1 MGSPSPTAIYT
12 AAAVHTLDPS
22 RPTAEAVA
30 VRDGRF
36 LAVGTVD
43 DLLRIDGATVDGSLE
58 RSVLLPGFVE
68 AHSHTMAGG
77 MWLHTYCGRF
87 DRRGPDGH
95 VWPGCT
101 DLAAVIQ
108 RLREAEADLSA
119 AGAGPDEPLLAWG
132 LDPIYYPGERLV
144 ARHLDLVSTTR
155 PIFVMHASCH
165 LATVNTALM
174 ELDGIGPDTDMEGL
188 PKDGSGWPIGELQ
201 EPAAMVLADSAFR
214 KFWGRMRAEES
225 LWNFGRKARNTGT
238 TTLTDLGNRSS
249 TDPAEIE
256 RFRKAVDHDDFPARL
271 SVFHMPTPGTPEA
284 LEEAAAAV
292 VATRAESSDKLR
304 FGHVKLVVDGSIQ
317 GFTARLRWPGYLQEG
332 NGIWVVPPEQVA
344 DILRPYHRAGLLI
357 HVHCNGDEAV
367 DVYLE
372 AVEDARRRV
381 EADTGLVLR
390 WIFDI
395 PGESGLEAADVTLD
409 VALNHAPDALVGF
422 GLGGPEIGVPR
433 PQFAE
438 HFAAARAAGL
448 HSVPHAGE
456 STGPQTI
463 RDAIEHL
470 GAERIGHGIAAAQDP
485 ALMALLAERGIVLEV
500 CPTSNVSL
508 GVYATLEEVPVRTLV
523 EAGVDVALGADDPL
537 LFGSRLAGQYNV
549 LRAAQDFSDD
559 ELATLAAMSVR
570 RSHAPDDLK
579 AEALTG
585 IERWRTS

>member
-225 LWNFGRKARNTGT
+225 LWNFGGKARNTGT

-372 AVEDARRRV
+372 AVEDLLTEHPRFDHRHTVQHCQLTSPGQYRRM
-381 EADTGLVLR
+381 A
-390 WIFDI
+390 
-395 PGESGLEAADVTLD
+395 
-409 VALNHAPDALVGF
+409 
-422 GLGGPEIGVPR
+422 GLGMCANVFANHTWFWGDQHASETVGPDRAARMNSARTALDLGVPLSMHSDAPVTPLGGLHVAWCAVNRLTPSGTVLGPE
-433 PQFAE
+433 
-438 HFAAARAAGL
+438 
-448 HSVPHAGE
+448 
-456 STGPQTI
+456 
-463 RDAIEHL
+463 
-470 GAERIGHGIAAAQDP
+470 ERI
-485 ALMALLAERGIVLEV
+485 
-500 CPTSNVSL
+500 
-508 GVYATLEEVPVRTLV
+508 
-523 EAGVDVALGADDPL
+523 
-537 LFGSRLAGQYNV
+537 
-549 LRAAQDFSDD
+549 
-559 ELATLAAMSVR
+559 SV
-570 RSHAPDDLK
+570 
-579 AEALTG
+579 AEALHAITMG
-585 IERWRTS
+585 AAHQLEMEDEVGSISPRKHADLAILEADPFAIDPVELRDIPVRGTMLGGRILEAD

>member
-1 MGSPSPTAIYT
+1 VGSPSPTAIYP

-58 RSVLLPGFVE
+58 RSVLMPGFVE

-101 DLAAVIQ
+101 DLEAVIQ

-174 ELDGIGPDTDMEGL
+174 EFDGIGPDTDMEGL

-201 EPAAMVLADSAFR
+201 EPAAMFLADSAFR
-214 KFWGRMRAEES
+214 KFWERMRAEES
-225 LWNFGRKARNTGT
+225 LWNFGGKARNTGT

-317 GFTARLRWPGYLQEG
+317 GFTARLRWPGYLKGG

-372 AVEDARRRV
+372 AVEDLLTEHPRFDHRHTVQHCQLTSPSQYRRMASLGMCANVFANHTWFWGDQHASETVGPDRAARMNSARTALDLGV
-381 EADTGLVLR
+381 PLSMHSDA
-390 WIFDI
+390 
-395 PGESGLEAADVTLD
+395 PVT
-409 VALNHAPDALVGF
+409 P
-422 GLGGPEIGVPR
+422 LGGLHVAWCAVNRLTPSGTVLGPE
-433 PQFAE
+433 
-438 HFAAARAAGL
+438 
-448 HSVPHAGE
+448 
-456 STGPQTI
+456 
-463 RDAIEHL
+463 
-470 GAERIGHGIAAAQDP
+470 ERI
-485 ALMALLAERGIVLEV
+485 
-500 CPTSNVSL
+500 
-508 GVYATLEEVPVRTLV
+508 
-523 EAGVDVALGADDPL
+523 
-537 LFGSRLAGQYNV
+537 
-549 LRAAQDFSDD
+549 
-559 ELATLAAMSVR
+559 SV
-570 RSHAPDDLK
+570 
-579 AEALTG
+579 AEALHAITMG
-585 IERWRTS
+585 AAHQLDMEDEVGSISPRKHADLAILEADPFTIDPVELRDIPVRGTMLGGRIFEAG

>member
-372 AVEDARRRV
+372 AVEDLLTEHPRFDHRHTVQHCQLTSPGQYRRM
-381 EADTGLVLR
+381 A
-390 WIFDI
+390 
-395 PGESGLEAADVTLD
+395 
-409 VALNHAPDALVGF
+409 
-422 GLGGPEIGVPR
+422 GLGMCANVFANHTWFWGDQHASETVGPDRAARMNSARTALDLGVPLSMHSDAPVTPLGGLHVAWCAVNRLTPSGTVLGPE
-433 PQFAE
+433 
-438 HFAAARAAGL
+438 
-448 HSVPHAGE
+448 
-456 STGPQTI
+456 
-463 RDAIEHL
+463 
-470 GAERIGHGIAAAQDP
+470 ERI
-485 ALMALLAERGIVLEV
+485 
-500 CPTSNVSL
+500 
-508 GVYATLEEVPVRTLV
+508 
-523 EAGVDVALGADDPL
+523 
-537 LFGSRLAGQYNV
+537 
-549 LRAAQDFSDD
+549 
-559 ELATLAAMSVR
+559 SV
-570 RSHAPDDLK
+570 
-579 AEALTG
+579 AEALHAITMG
-585 IERWRTS
+585 AAHQLEMEDEVGSISPRKHADLAILEADPFAIDPVELRDIPVRGTMLGGRILEAD

>member
-87 DRRGPDGH
+87 DRRGPDGY

-225 LWNFGRKARNTGT
+225 LWNFGGKARNTGT

-372 AVEDARRRV
+372 AVEDLLTEHPRFDHRHTVQHCQLTSPGQYRRM
-381 EADTGLVLR
+381 A
-390 WIFDI
+390 
-395 PGESGLEAADVTLD
+395 
-409 VALNHAPDALVGF
+409 
-422 GLGGPEIGVPR
+422 GLGMCANVFANHTWFWGDQHASETVGPDRAARMNSARTALDLGVP
-433 PQFAE
+433 
-438 HFAAARAAGL
+438 L
-448 HSVPHAGE
+448 SMHS
-456 STGPQTI
+456 
-463 RDAIEHL
+463 
-470 GAERIGHGIAAAQDP
+470 
-485 ALMALLAERGIVLEV
+485 
-500 CPTSNVSL
+500 
-508 GVYATLEEVPVRTLV
+508 
-523 EAGVDVALGADDPL
+523 
-537 LFGSRLAGQYNV
+537 
-549 LRAAQDFSDD
+549 
-559 ELATLAAMSVR
+559 R
-570 RSHAPDDLK
+570 RSAACTWRGAP
-579 AEALTG
+579 
-585 IERWRTS
+585 

>member
-225 LWNFGRKARNTGT
+225 LWNFGGKARNTGT

-372 AVEDARRRV
+372 AVEDLLTEHPRFDHRHTVQHCQLTSPGQYRKMKALGMCANVFANHTWFWGDQHASETVGPDRAARMNSARTALDLGV
-381 EADTGLVLR
+381 PLSMHSDA
-390 WIFDI
+390 
-395 PGESGLEAADVTLD
+395 PVT
-409 VALNHAPDALVGF
+409 P
-422 GLGGPEIGVPR
+422 LGG
-433 PQFAE
+433 
-438 HFAAARAAGL
+438 L
-448 HSVPHAGE
+448 HVAWCAVNRLTPSGTVL
-456 STGPQTI
+456 GP
-463 RDAIEHL
+463 D
-470 GAERIGHGIAAAQDP
+470 ERI
-485 ALMALLAERGIVLEV
+485 
-500 CPTSNVSL
+500 
-508 GVYATLEEVPVRTLV
+508 
-523 EAGVDVALGADDPL
+523 
-537 LFGSRLAGQYNV
+537 
-549 LRAAQDFSDD
+549 
-559 ELATLAAMSVR
+559 SV
-570 RSHAPDDLK
+570 
-579 AEALTG
+579 AEALHAITMG
-585 IERWRTS
+585 AAHQLEMEDEVGSISPRKHADLAILEADPFAIDPVELRDIPVRGTMLGGRILEAD

>member
-108 RLREAEADLSA
+108 RLREAEAALSA

-225 LWNFGRKARNTGT
+225 LWNFGGKARNTGT

-372 AVEDARRRV
+372 AVEDLLTEHPRFDHRHTVQHCQLTSPGQYRRM
-381 EADTGLVLR
+381 A
-390 WIFDI
+390 
-395 PGESGLEAADVTLD
+395 
-409 VALNHAPDALVGF
+409 
-422 GLGGPEIGVPR
+422 GLGMCANVFANHTWFWGDQHASETVGPDRAARMNSARTALDLGVPLSMHSDAPVTPLGGLHVAWCAVNRLTPSGTVLGPE
-433 PQFAE
+433 
-438 HFAAARAAGL
+438 
-448 HSVPHAGE
+448 
-456 STGPQTI
+456 
-463 RDAIEHL
+463 
-470 GAERIGHGIAAAQDP
+470 ERI
-485 ALMALLAERGIVLEV
+485 
-500 CPTSNVSL
+500 
-508 GVYATLEEVPVRTLV
+508 
-523 EAGVDVALGADDPL
+523 
-537 LFGSRLAGQYNV
+537 
-549 LRAAQDFSDD
+549 
-559 ELATLAAMSVR
+559 SV
-570 RSHAPDDLK
+570 
-579 AEALTG
+579 AEALHAITMG
-585 IERWRTS
+585 AAHQLEMEDEVGSISPRKHADLAILEADPFAIDPVELRDIPVRGTMLGGRILEAD

>member
-1 MGSPSPTAIYT
+1 VGSPSPTAIYT

-225 LWNFGRKARNTGT
+225 LWNFGGKARNTGT

-372 AVEDARRRV
+372 AVEDLLTEHPRFDHRHTVQHCQLTSPGQYRRM
-381 EADTGLVLR
+381 A
-390 WIFDI
+390 
-395 PGESGLEAADVTLD
+395 
-409 VALNHAPDALVGF
+409 
-422 GLGGPEIGVPR
+422 GLGMCANVFANHTWFWGDQHASETVGPDRAARMNSARTALDLGVPLSMHSDAPVTPLGGLHVAWCAVNRLTPSGTVLGPE
-433 PQFAE
+433 
-438 HFAAARAAGL
+438 
-448 HSVPHAGE
+448 
-456 STGPQTI
+456 
-463 RDAIEHL
+463 
-470 GAERIGHGIAAAQDP
+470 ERI
-485 ALMALLAERGIVLEV
+485 
-500 CPTSNVSL
+500 
-508 GVYATLEEVPVRTLV
+508 
-523 EAGVDVALGADDPL
+523 
-537 LFGSRLAGQYNV
+537 
-549 LRAAQDFSDD
+549 
-559 ELATLAAMSVR
+559 SV
-570 RSHAPDDLK
+570 
-579 AEALTG
+579 AEALHAITMG
-585 IERWRTS
+585 AAHQLEMEDEVGSISPRKHADLAILEADPFAIDPVELRDIPVRGTMLGGRILEAD